1 MNAVHYVNIDYK
13 TENMRKKK
21 WILLLCVL
29 ASASVEAQT
38 ADPLPGY
45 IAEGL
50 SKNLVLQEKSI
61 TLEKSLLVLKEAR
74 SLYLPTSYFETQYT
88 LAQGGRAIE
97 FPVGDLLNP
106 VYTTLNQLTNS
117 SQFPQVKNV
126 SEQFLPN
133 NFYDVR
139 IKTSM
144 PVINTDLKY
153 NKQIKEQQHVLDQTG
168 IDQYR
173 RELIKEIK
181 TAFYSYQL
189 ATEAQHIY
197 ENALVLVQQNLRQ
210 MQSLLAN
217 GKGLPAY
224 VSRAS
229 SELKNVETQVLN
241 ASNER
246 MKARAY
252 FNFLLNKPLTDSIQT
267 ITPTIPATV
276 LLEETGTVTNR
287 EELKALQTA
296 KQVYGIQEK
305 MYKSF
310 RTPKLNAFVD
320 LAAQGFNFK
329 VTNKSFFYLG
339 GIQFSFPIFTGSR
352 NLYKIEGAKIEQRA
366 IELRSASVRQQLELA
381 AFTSRSNALTSY
393 NNYTASLL
401 QQEAAQQY
409 FKLID
414 RGYKE
419 GVNSFI
425 EFLDARNQLTT
436 AQLQVSIQQYRY
448 LAALANYER
457 ETASYTIN

>member
-1 MNAVHYVNIDYK
+1 MK
-13 TENMRKKK
+13 EKSWM
-21 WILLLCVL
+21 ILLCGLI
-29 ASASVEAQT
+29 SANSFGQSV
-38 ADPLPGY
+38 DPLPGY
-45 IAEGL
+45 INEGL
-50 SKNLVLQEKSI
+50 SHNLVLQEKNIS
-61 TLEKSLLVLKEAR
+61 LEKSLLALKEAK
-74 SLYLPTSYFETQYT
+74 SLFLPTSYFETQYT

-106 VYTTLNQLTNS
+106 VYSTLNQLTNS
-117 SQFPQVKNV
+117 TQFPQIKNV

-144 PVINTDLKY
+144 PIINTDLKY
-153 NKQIKEQQHVLDQTG
+153 NKQIKEQQQVLDQTS

-173 RELIKEIK
+173 RELVKEIK
-181 TAFYSYQL
+181 VAFYSYQL

-210 MQSLLAN
+210 MQSMLAN

-229 SELKNVETQVLN
+229 SEVKNVETQVQN
-241 ASNER
+241 AANER

-252 FNFLLNKPLTDSIQT
+252 FNFLLNKPISDSVVT
-267 ITPTIPATV
+267 ITPKLPATSI
-276 LLEETGTVTNR
+276 LEATESISNR
-287 EELKALQTA
+287 EELKLLQTA
-296 KQVYGIQEK
+296 KQVYGLQEK

-320 LAAQGFNFK
+320 LASQGFDFK

-339 GIQFSFPIFTGSR
+339 GIQLSFPIFTGNR
-352 NLYKIEGAKIEQRA
+352 NLYKIEGSRLEQRA
-366 IELRSASVRQQLELA
+366 IDIRTTSTRQQLELA
-381 AFTSRSNALTSY
+381 AFNSRNNALTSY
-393 NNYTASLL
+393 NNYTASLQ

-436 AQLQVSIQQYRY
+436 AQLQVTIQQYRY
-448 LAALANYER
+448 LAALASYER

>member
-1 MNAVHYVNIDYK
+1 MK
-13 TENMRKKK
+13 EKSWM
-21 WILLLCVL
+21 ILLCGLI
-29 ASASVEAQT
+29 SVNSFAQSV
-38 ADPLPGY
+38 DPLPGY
-45 IAEGL
+45 INEGL
-50 SKNLVLQEKSI
+50 SHNLVLQEKTIS
-61 TLEKSLLVLKEAR
+61 LEKSLLALKEAK
-74 SLYLPTSYFETQYT
+74 SLFLPTSYFETQYT

-106 VYTTLNQLTNS
+106 VYSTLNQLTNS
-117 SQFPQVKNV
+117 TQFPQIKNV

-144 PVINTDLKY
+144 PIINTDLKY
-153 NKQIKEQQHVLDQTG
+153 NKQIKEQQQVLDQTS

-173 RELIKEIK
+173 RELVKEIK
-181 TAFYSYQL
+181 VAFYSYQL

-210 MQSLLAN
+210 MQSILAN

-229 SELKNVETQVLN
+229 SEVKNVETQVQN
-241 ASNER
+241 AANER

-252 FNFLLNKPLTDSIQT
+252 FNFLLNKPISDSVVT
-267 ITPTIPATV
+267 ITPKLPATTI
-276 LLEETGTVTNR
+276 LESTESIANR
-287 EELKALQTA
+287 EELKLLQTA
-296 KQVYGIQEK
+296 KQVYGLQEK

-320 LAAQGFNFK
+320 LASQGFDFK

-339 GIQFSFPIFTGSR
+339 GIQLSFPIFTGNR
-352 NLYKIEGAKIEQRA
+352 NLYKIEGSRIEQRA
-366 IELRSASVRQQLELA
+366 IDLRTSSTRQQLELA
-381 AFTSRSNALTSY
+381 AFNSRNNALTSY
-393 NNYTASLL
+393 NNYTASLQ

-436 AQLQVSIQQYRY
+436 AQLQVTIQQYRY
-448 LAALANYER
+448 LAALASYER

>member
-1 MNAVHYVNIDYK
+1 MK
-13 TENMRKKK
+13 EKSWM
-21 WILLLCVL
+21 ILLCGLI
-29 ASASVEAQT
+29 SANSFAQSV
-38 ADPLPGY
+38 DPLPGY
-45 IAEGL
+45 INEGL
-50 SKNLVLQEKSI
+50 SHNLVLQEKTIS
-61 TLEKSLLVLKEAR
+61 LEKSLLALKEAK
-74 SLYLPTSYFETQYT
+74 SLFLPTSYFETQYT

-106 VYTTLNQLTNS
+106 VYSTLNQLTNS
-117 SQFPQVKNV
+117 TQFPQIKNV

-144 PVINTDLKY
+144 PIINTDLKY
-153 NKQIKEQQHVLDQTG
+153 NKQIKEQQQVLDQTS

-173 RELIKEIK
+173 RELVKEIK
-181 TAFYSYQL
+181 VAFYSYQL

-210 MQSLLAN
+210 MQSMLAN

-229 SELKNVETQVLN
+229 SEVKNVETQVQN
-241 ASNER
+241 AANER

-252 FNFLLNKPLTDSIQT
+252 FNFLLNKPISDSVVT
-267 ITPTIPATV
+267 ITPKLPATTI
-276 LLEETGTVTNR
+276 LESTESIANR
-287 EELKALQTA
+287 EELKLLQTA
-296 KQVYGIQEK
+296 KQVYGLQEK

-320 LAAQGFNFK
+320 LASQGFDFK

-339 GIQFSFPIFTGSR
+339 GIQLSFPIFTGNR
-352 NLYKIEGAKIEQRA
+352 NLYKIEGSRIEQRA
-366 IELRSASVRQQLELA
+366 IDLRTTSTRQQLELA
-381 AFTSRSNALTSY
+381 AFNSRNNALTSY
-393 NNYTASLL
+393 NNYTASLQ

-436 AQLQVSIQQYRY
+436 AQLQVTIQQYRY
-448 LAALANYER
+448 LAALASYER

>member
-21 WILLLCVL
+21 WILFLCIL
-29 ASASVEAQT
+29 AIAQVQAQT

-50 SKNLVLQEKSI
+50 SRNLVLQEKSI
-61 TLEKSLLVLKEAR
+61 TLEKSLLALKEAK
-74 SLYLPTSYFETQYT
+74 SLFLPTSYFETQYT

-144 PVINTDLKY
+144 PVINSDLKY
-153 NKQIKEQQHVLDQTG
+153 NKQIKEQQQVLDQTS

-173 RELIKEIK
+173 RELVKEIK

-241 ASNER
+241 ASNEK

-252 FNFLLNKPLTDSIQT
+252 FNFLLNRPLNDSIQT
-267 ITPTIPATV
+267 ITPVLPAEA
-276 LLEETGTVTNR
+276 LLEETGSIANR

-296 KQVYGIQEK
+296 KQVYSIQEK

-339 GIQFSFPIFTGSR
+339 GIQLSFPIFTGSR
-352 NLYKIEGAKIEQRA
+352 NLYKIEGAQIEQRA
-366 IELRSASVRQQLELA
+366 IDLRSASVRQQLELA
-381 AFTSRSNALTSY
+381 AFTSRNNALTSF
-393 NNYTASLL
+393 NNYSASLQ

-436 AQLQVSIQQYRY
+436 AQLQVTIQQYRY

-457 ETASYTIN
+457 ETASFTIH